1 MTSGL
6 SLSDVRVTKGGT
18 TIVSGASFDAPPAKI
33 TGIVG
38 PNGAGKSTLIEAI
51 TGINRFEGEIAF
63 DGVPLGTLERRA
75 RARLTAYVAQS
86 ANTEERLSVRDVVSL
101 GRIPHA
107 SVWSP
112 GLSTG
117 DEAIMDAALD
127 RLGLT
132 ALADRLFFSLSGGE
146 QQRVHIARALAQQS
160 PLIVLDEPT
169 SHLDIRAQMEML
181 EVLSS
186 LSKGAGNTVLIA
198 LHDLNL
204 ALRYCHWLVV
214 MKGGRVV
221 EEGRPEEIL
230 TPELLAEVYG
240 VRAFLI
246 AREGAPVLVYD
257 GVL

>member
-1 MTSGL
+1 MRNGL

-18 TIVSGASFDAPPAKI
+18 TIVSGATFDAPAGRI

-51 TGINRFEGEIAF
+51 AGINRFEGSMAF
-63 DGVPLGTLERRA
+63 DGVALGTLARRT

-86 ANTEERLSVRDVVSL
+86 ASTEERLSVRDVVSL

-117 DEAIMDAALD
+117 DEAIMAGALD

-132 ALADRLFFSLSGGE
+132 ELADRLFTSLSGGE

-160 PLIVLDEPT
+160 PLLVLDEPT

-181 EVLSS
+181 DVLSS
-186 LSKGAGNTVLIA
+186 LSEEGGNTVLIA

-214 MKGGRVV
+214 MKAGQVV
-221 EEGRPEEIL
+221 AEGRPEEIL

-240 VRAFLI
+240 VRALLI